1 MDAVTV
7 APSLSAEPE
16 EDALLV
22 LTRAIET
29 ACCRIAPLWPLDSF
43 VAVNPFLGLADLPF
57 QEAVPVMAKAA
68 GARMLMPRGYW
79 QERIA
84 TGAIAREDI
93 AAALGRLG
101 LPADPDAILAAAAAD
116 APPLPEK
123 LPLVSDLL
131 ASRAGLPPRL
141 LADRIAHWCAA
152 YCDTGQA
159 AWRMP
164 WRDRPLY
171 AAWRTA
177 TLHDRAPE
185 RAGLAGFRAAVA
197 ALPADPLAAIAAA
210 CGRLGVAGS
219 AMTVLMHRALADLAG
234 WAGYLR
240 QRDWTAR
247 LRGEASAELKELLA
261 VRLAAE
267 AAALACAPPQV
278 SSAWTTAARRYGAAE
293 ADADRRVDLVLLEAA
308 EIAFQRR
315 LARSL
320 GHAGPARE
328 RLEAQAVFCIDVR
341 SEVFRR
347 ALEAVAPGI
356 ETLGF
361 AGFFGFAI
369 EVTPFAGTRARAQ
382 CPVLL
387 APAVR
392 ICETVPPGADECV
405 ARARVGLSQRLG
417 AAWAAFRSGV
427 VSAFPFVEGLGLT
440 YAAKLWRAAFAPPAP
455 PLTSAFVP
463 AIAPSLGLAGRNGL
477 ATPARIEAAEAVLR
491 AMSLTE
497 GFAPLVLLVG
507 HGAGTTNNP
516 HAASLDCGACGGH
529 TGEANARVAAAV
541 LNDPAVRAGL
551 AGRGIA
557 IPEDTVF
564 LAGLHDTV
572 TDDVVVFEDRPLSPR
587 QAEALGRLRAALA
600 AAGSRARAE
609 RAGALG
615 LAPGADVDR
624 AVRRRGRDWAEVRP
638 EWGLAGN
645 AAFVAAPRALTR
657 QAKLDGRVF
666 LHTYDHRADPDRSV
680 LELILT
686 APVVVASWINLQ
698 YYGSAV
704 DNATLG
710 SGDKVLHN
718 VTARV
723 GVALGNGGDLRPGL
737 PLQSVHDGKRL
748 VHEPLRLSVFVAA
761 PVEAIDG
768 VLARQDGLRALADNG
783 WLHLFALDDAGG
795 VAARYRGGLAWEARP
810 FG

>member
-1 MDAVTV
+1 MDAVTF
-7 APSLSAEPE
+7 APTLSAESE
-16 EDALLV
+16 EETALALD
-22 LTRAIET
+22 RAVET
-29 ACCRIAPLWPLDSF
+29 ACSRIAPLWPLDSF
-43 VAVNPFLGLADLPF
+43 VAVNPFLGVADLPF
-57 QEAVPVMAKAA
+57 PAAVPAMAVTA
-68 GARMLMPRGYW
+68 GARMLMPRRYW
-79 QERIA
+79 QGRIA
-84 TGAIAREDI
+84 AGAITREDI
-93 AAALGRLG
+93 ATALARLG
-101 LPADPDAILAAAAAD
+101 MAAEPDGIIAAASAE
-116 APPLPEK
+116 APPLPEP

-131 ASRAGLPPRL
+131 AEHAGLPPRL

-152 YCDTGQA
+152 YCDAGQA
-159 AWRMP
+159 GWRMP

-171 AAWRTA
+171 AAWRA
-177 TLHDRAPE
+177 AAMHDRAPE
-185 RAGLAGFRAAVA
+185 RAGLAGFRAALA
-197 ALPADPLAAIAAA
+197 ALPAEPLAAIAAA
-210 CGRLGVAGS
+210 CDRLGVTGS
-219 AMTVLMHRALADLAG
+219 ATTNLMHRALADLAG

-247 LRGEASAELKELLA
+247 LRGEPSAELKELLA

-267 AAALACAPPQV
+267 AAALDCAPPPAAR
-278 SSAWTTAARRYGAAE
+278 AWRTALRRYGEAV
-293 ADADRRVDLVLLEAA
+293 ADADRSVDLVLLEAA
-308 EIAFQRR
+308 EVAFQRR
-315 LARSL
+315 LARGL
-320 GHAGPARE
+320 GHAGPARG
-328 RLEAQAVFCIDVR
+328 RAEAQAVFCIDVR

-347 ALEAVAPGI
+347 ALEAVAPGV

-369 EVTPFAGTRARAQ
+369 EVTPFGGGRARAQ

-392 ICETVPPGADECV
+392 ICETVAPGADESA
-405 ARARVGLSQRLG
+405 ARARLGLRQRLA
-417 AAWAAFRSGV
+417 AAWAAFRSGM
-427 VSAFPFVEGLGLT
+427 VSAFPFVESLGVT
-440 YAAKLWRAAFAPPAP
+440 YAARLLRAGFAPPAP
-455 PLTSAFVP
+455 PLTSAFAP
-463 AIAPSLGLAGRNGL
+463 TIAPGHGPAGRSGL
-477 ATPARIEAAEAVLR
+477 ATAARIDAAEAVLR

-529 TGEANARVAAAV
+529 TGEANAQVAAAV
-541 LNDPAVRAGL
+541 LNDPAVRVGL

-564 LAGLHDTV
+564 LAGLHDTT
-572 TDDVVVFEDRPLSPR
+572 TDDVVVFEERPLSVPHL
-587 QAEALGRLRAALA
+587 EALQRLRAALA

-615 LAPGADVDR
+615 LAPGQGIDR

-645 AAFVAAPRALTR
+645 AAFIAAPRALTR
-657 QAKLDGRVF
+657 QAVLDGRVF
-666 LHTYDHRADPDRSV
+666 LHSYDHRADRDRSV

-686 APVVVASWINLQ
+686 APVIVASWINLQ
-698 YYGSAV
+698 YYGSSV
-704 DNATLG
+704 DNAALG

-737 PLQSVHDGKRL
+737 PFQSVHDGRRL

-768 VLARQDGLRALADNG
+768 VLAKHDGLRALADHG